1 MKIVKIIC
9 YLLCVINLNTSQG
22 QSLGRK
28 FSKLSSPEK
37 CWVIFHPFK
46 AKRAYRIS
54 NEVQRVSDSIQQT
67 NLLDKDKN
75 GGQVDAFR
83 HAFWMASLA
92 QRIGRRSAKS
102 LGKAHEKG
110 NYRQYKKGKIED
122 GSLPDFKSSEMDL
135 QNNQIGIEIYRKN
148 KKASKQEL
156 IQIIIQQIKS
166 GKLKIL
172 KKDKNGY
179 YLNCNGS
186 LIPKNEYYGKWKNSK
201 CLIPSIKGQKPP
213 F

>member
-9 YLLCVINLNTSQG
+9 CILCVINLNTLQG

-54 NEVQRVSDSIQQT
+54 IEAQRVSDSIQQT

-83 HAFWMASLA
+83 HASWMASLA
-92 QRIGRRSAKS
+92 QRIG
-102 LGKAHEKG
+102 
-110 NYRQYKKGKIED
+110 
-122 GSLPDFKSSEMDL
+122 
-135 QNNQIGIEIYRKN
+135 
-148 KKASKQEL
+148 
-156 IQIIIQQIKS
+156 
-166 GKLKIL
+166 
-172 KKDKNGY
+172 
-179 YLNCNGS
+179 
-186 LIPKNEYYGKWKNSK
+186 
-201 CLIPSIKGQKPP
+201 
-213 F
+213 